1 MIAYKIIGNTIDIFV
16 NLKRNLSNIS
26 QRINRK
32 SMQITKYDTG
42 NEISVIKI
50 QTQDI
55 VVKSQIETIICIHKT
70 PFLAKLSVNL

>member
-1 MIAYKIIGNTIDIFV
+1 MIAYKIIANTIDIFV

-55 VVKSQIETIICIHKT
+55 VVK
-70 PFLAKLSVNL
+70 